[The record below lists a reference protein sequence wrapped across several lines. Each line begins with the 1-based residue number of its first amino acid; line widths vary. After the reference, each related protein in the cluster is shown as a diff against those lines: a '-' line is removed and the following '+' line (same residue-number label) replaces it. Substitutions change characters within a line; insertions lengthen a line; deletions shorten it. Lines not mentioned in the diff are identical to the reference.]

1 MKTNIMVLTNT
12 QHYFFNKERER
23 RGEERNETVDYIV
36 S

>member
-12 QHYFFNKERER
+12 QHYFFNKER
-23 RGEERNETVDYIV
+23 GEERNETVDYIV